1 MFDEIIGRREA
12 LGRRQALVMFG
23 ASGFALMA
31 GHGAG
36 GQIGG
41 PIQNFTMGAQKLLAK
56 ILDAPDFGGRIR
68 KAEAAQIEKLEG
80 KTGNQLMLELLP
92 VAQLYSLPPISNYRV
107 GAVVRGS
114 SGSLYLGAN
123 LELAGQPL
131 GSAVHAEQ
139 AGCSIA
145 YMYGESG
152 LDAIAVTAAPCG
164 HCRQFLEELSPSGE
178 LPVVISGKE
187 PVALKALLPSAF
199 SPRDLGNS
207 AGALPPSRVAIALN
221 GGKAAED
228 TSLKKALEAAC
239 RAYAPYSKARSGVA
253 LVTADGSAYSG
264 SYIENVAFNPSLP
277 PLQAALISMIRARK
291 NFGEIREVT
300 LVELDGA
307 AISQKAV
314 VEATL
319 NSIAPKA
326 RFRRVGGRLE
336 G

>member
-1 MFDEIIGRREA
+1 MI
-12 LGRRQALVMFG
+12 G

-31 GHGAG
+31 EDGAG

-41 PIQNFTMGAQKLLAK
+41 PIQNFSKGAQELLAK
-56 ILDAPDFGGRIR
+56 ILTAPDFGGRIR
-68 KAEAAQIEKLEG
+68 KAEAEQLEKLEG
-80 KTGNQLMLELLP
+80 KPRNQMLLELLP

-107 GAVVRGS
+107 GVAVRGS

-139 AGCSIA
+139 AACSIA
-145 YMYGESG
+145 YMYGETG

-164 HCRQFLEELSPSGE
+164 HCRQFLEELSPSGD
-178 LPVVISGKE
+178 LPVVIRGKE
-187 PVALKALLPSAF
+187 PIALKALLPSAF

-221 GGKAAED
+221 GGKTAED
-228 TSLKKALEAAC
+228 SSLKKALEAAC
-239 RAYAPYSKARSGVA
+239 RSYAPYSKARSGVA
-253 LVTADGSAYSG
+253 VMTVDGSVYSG

-277 PLQAALISMIRARK
+277 PLQVALISMLRARK
-291 NFGEIREVT
+291 NFGEIRVVT
-300 LVELDGA
+300 LVELDDA
-307 AISQKAV
+307 VISQRAV
-314 VEATL
+314 IEATL
-319 NSIAPKA
+319 ASIAPKA